1 MVSHKIAAT
10 MYEPAGRPWTG
21 RRGPAAGA
29 LEGGRAGWRET
40 ENSLAR
46 EPTVLAAL
54 RAGGNLPTH
63 HPLPHITSED
73 DDSGDPRA
81 AVLASRPSSTR
92 GLDQDGPGAGGHEA
106 SGRSL
111 ETDLPQYLARVRLLD
126 GRTEEDTM

>member
-10 MYEPAGRPWTG
+10 MYEPA
-21 RRGPAAGA
+21 RRADLEPAGAAGA
-29 LEGGRAGWRET
+29 QERGRAGWRET

-54 RAGGNLPTH
+54 RAGGN
-63 HPLPHITSED
+63 PLPHIASED
-73 DDSGDPRA
+73 DDSGDPRT
-81 AVLASRPSSTR
+81 AVPAGHPSSTR

-106 SGRSL
+106 SGRRL